1 MVLLR
6 SRQLI
11 SDHETTSE
19 LWLKKMKGTKLRQSN
34 ISLRIMKRPQP
45 EEFQRR
51 KCSRRITD
59 RSSSMNLLRRSKE
72 VIKQHKMLALPK
84 DNTMLAPPKD
94 NKMLNRSRVTSCHF
108 EEPEEPCNTLS
119 EWKTLKTLKR

>member
-1 MVLLR
+1 MLR
-6 SRQLI
+6 LPK
-11 SDHETTSE
+11 DN
-19 LWLKKMKGTKLRQSN
+19 KMLALPKDNKMLALPKDNT
-34 ISLRIMKRPQP
+34 
-45 EEFQRR
+45 
-51 KCSRRITD
+51 
-59 RSSSMNLLRRSKE
+59 
-72 VIKQHKMLALPK
+72 MLALPK